1 MFVAPLFLEIN
12 LNYGV
17 GRFSLLGFFKQDPD
31 DNEDTIA
38 IAIKLIAIVRI
49 DSVSNLCYCNTYI
62 FSI

>member
-17 GRFSLLGFFKQDPD
+17 GRFSVLGFFKQDPD
-31 DNEDTIA
+31 DTIA